1 MSELGIDIIIRPGGY
16 DVVAGGLDG
25 GEGTAMALPE
35 GMPRIWCESTLAYS
49 PTRCHDDGTAYKCLS
64 CGGRFTVKP
73 EDQENVYPFSPGDV
87 ARAIRDGGA
96 EPLF

>member
-1 MSELGIDIIIRPGGY
+1 
-16 DVVAGGLDG
+16 
-25 GEGTAMALPE
+25 MALPD
-35 GMPRIWCESTLAYS
+35 GMACIWCESTLGYR
-49 PTRCHDDGTAYKCLS
+49 PTRCHDDGTEFQCLS

-73 EDQENVYPFSPGDV
+73 EDQENVYPFFPGDV